1 MRSTCTALAV
11 AALLATGASG
21 AGGCSNGD
29 GTEEEDERSITIG
42 YFNQPDALDP
52 ALGQTIPATAA
63 LSQVYTPLLT
73 YHRVE
78 GGRGTELIPGL
89 ATGLPKVSA
98 DGLTYTLR
106 LRDELEYADGTPV
119 RASDFEH
126 ELKRVLH
133 LGSPGAPFYE
143 HIAGAAEY
151 ERNPDPDADL
161 SGVETDDGTG
171 RIVVRL
177 DRPYAPFEHLLA
189 LTFAAPVPATTPFEN
204 TTPRPPAATGPFRIT
219 RSDPDREFVLER
231 NPSFESLGIDG
242 VAPAKVDR
250 ITVKIVPDKVK
261 QAEDVLSNKL
271 DYMSDS
277 PPPDM
282 LPTVKKEAPDR
293 YEEHLLV
300 STNWFF
306 MNGRLPPFDD
316 PRVRR
321 AVNFGVDK
329 PALAKVYAGQLE
341 PGCSFLPRGI
351 AGYEEELDTSD
362 CPFGDPRES
371 PDLARAR
378 SLIRAAGAEGAKV
391 TVWGYDQTPQG
402 EAVQAY
408 AGMLDELGF
417 DADVKLVDFA
427 VWRQTIGNAKNK
439 PQTGLDAWTAAFPHP
454 LTYFELVTSDAIR
467 PTNNKNTSNIED
479 PVIDATV
486 RRLEAERDAAKVS
499 DDWSR
504 LNRYLVDQA
513 YIVPFGHR
521 IRATFVS
528 DRVDFANCTFF
539 HQIYLEDWSHFCVKE
554 GGE

>member
-1 MRSTCTALAV
+1 MRRARRALVVLAV
-11 AALLATGASG
+11 VAIGASWVG
-21 AGGCSNGD
+21 ACSSGD
-29 GTEEEDERSITIG
+29 GTEDEAERTIAIG

-52 ALGQTIPATAA
+52 ALGQTIPASAA

-73 YHRVE
+73 YRRVE
-78 GGRGTELIPGL
+78 GQSGTELIPGL
-89 ATGLPKVSA
+89 AAALPSVSA
-98 DGLTYTLR
+98 DGLTYRLR
-106 LRDELEYADGTPV
+106 LRDDLFYADGTPV

-126 ELKRVLH
+126 ALKRVLH

-143 HIAGAAEY
+143 HIAGAGDY
-151 ERNPDPDADL
+151 ERSRDPDADL

-171 RIVVRL
+171 RIVIRL

-189 LTFAAPVPATTPFEN
+189 LTYAAPVPSKTPFKN
-204 TTPRPPAATGPFRIT
+204 TTPKPPPATGPFEIT
-219 RSDPDREFVLER
+219 RSDPNREFVLSR
-231 NPSFESLGIDG
+231 NPKFESLGIDG
-242 VAPAKVDR
+242 VQEAKVDR
-250 ITVKIVPDKVK
+250 ITVRIVPDKVK

-282 LPTVKKEAPDR
+282 LPTVREQAGDR
-293 YEEHLLV
+293 YEQHLLV

-321 AVNFGVDK
+321 AVNYGVDK

-351 AGYEEELDTSD
+351 TGYEEELDTSA
-362 CPFGDPRES
+362 CPFGDPRKP

-378 SLIRAAGAEGAKV
+378 ALIRAAGAEGAKV
-391 TVWGYDQTPQG
+391 TVWGYDQTPQR

-408 AGMLDELGF
+408 AGMLDKLGF
-417 DADVKLVDFA
+417 DTDVKLVDFT
-427 VWRQTIGNAKNK
+427 VWRQAIGNAKNR

-486 RRLEAERDAAKVS
+486 RRLEGERDSAKVG
-499 DDWSR
+499 DDWAR

-528 DRVDFANCTFF
+528 DRIDFANCTFF
-539 HQIYLEDWSHFCVKE
+539 HQIYLEDWSHFCLKE
-554 GGE
+554 GKE

>member
-1 MRSTCTALAV
+1 VGAVVAIGASWV
-11 AALLATGASG
+11 AACSSG
-21 AGGCSNGD
+21 N
-29 GTEEEDERSITIG
+29 GTEDEEERSIAIG

-73 YHRVE
+73 YRRAE
-78 GGRGTELIPGL
+78 GKSGTELIPGL
-89 ATGLPKVSA
+89 ATARPKVST

-106 LRDELEYADGTPV
+106 LRDGLLYADGTPV

-126 ELKRVLH
+126 ALKRVLH

-143 HIAGAAEY
+143 HIAGAGDY
-151 ERNPDPDADL
+151 ERSRDPDANL

-171 RIVVRL
+171 RIVIRL
-177 DRPYAPFEHLLA
+177 DRRYAPFEHLLA
-189 LTFAAPVPATTPFEN
+189 LTFAAPVPSKTPFKN
-204 TTPRPPAATGPFRIT
+204 TTPKPPPATGPFEIT
-219 RSDPDREFVLER
+219 RSDPNREFVLER
-231 NPSFESLGIDG
+231 NPRFESLGIDG
-242 VAPAKVDR
+242 VQAAKVDR
-250 ITVKIVPDKVK
+250 ITVRIVPDKVK

-282 LPTVKKEAPDR
+282 LPTVRQAAADR
-293 YEEHLLV
+293 YEQHLLV

-321 AVNFGVDK
+321 AVNYGVDK
-329 PALAKVYAGQLE
+329 PALAKVYAGQLQ
-341 PGCSFLPRGI
+341 PGCSFLPDGI
-351 AGYEEELDTSD
+351 LGYEKELDTSA
-362 CPFGDPRES
+362 CPFGDPRKP

-378 SLIRAAGAEGAKV
+378 ALIRAAGAEGARV

-408 AGMLDELGF
+408 AGMLAKLGF
-417 DADVKLVDFA
+417 DTDVKLVDFT
-427 VWRQTIGNAKNK
+427 VWRQAIGNAKNR
-439 PQTGLDAWTAAFPHP
+439 PQTGLDSWTAAFPHP

-486 RRLEAERDAAKVS
+486 RRLEGERDDAKVAGE
-499 DDWSR
+499 WAR

-513 YIVPFGHR
+513 YLVPFGHR
-521 IRATFVS
+521 IRGTFVS
-528 DRVDFANCTFF
+528 DRMDFRNCTFF
-539 HQIYLEDWSHFCVKE
+539 HQIYLEDWSHFCLKE
-554 GGE
+554 GKE